1 MHVGSITESSIT
13 AAARVYRTLCAAH
26 GGWIGGWELQ
36 DAAKTTAV
44 STRVSEVRLSFHPA
58 SELRCGKWGISS
70 STASSSLGRQSLP
83 AKWSCS
89 DG

>member
-1 MHVGSITESSIT
+1 VHTGSIAEDSIT

-44 STRVSEVRLSFHPA
+44 STRVSEVRHQLPPG
-58 SELRCGKWGISS
+58 ERVEM
-70 STASSSLGRQSLP
+70 RQVGHQFFYRIVKSLP
-83 AKWSCS
+83 PVVV
-89 DG
+89 GQVELF